1 MLLPVRSAC
10 QWRGAALIQCL
21 LVRNLVQKK
30 QAAEDPTDGSVSSVT
45 VPVSASARSS
55 SLRHEAGLGLT
66 ESGGGARWEATW
78 CGSAHHRPGY

>member
-1 MLLPVRSAC
+1 MARRRSDSVLAGSKS
-10 QWRGAALIQCL
+10 GA
-21 LVRNLVQKK
+21 KK

-55 SLRHEAGLGLT
+55 SLRHEAGLD
-66 ESGGGARWEATW
+66 SAWRGARWEATW